1 MKEGLLDLK
10 DISDGHSRIILSKAL
25 TSSYKVDANMS
36 SEFSLTK
43 TAEMFSTSD
52 SMQQNTLVR
61 SFVVH

>member
-52 SMQQNTLVR
+52 SMQQNT
-61 SFVVH
+61 